1 MEKAAFLARV
11 RGMVQGVG
19 FRYFTY
25 REASSLGIT
34 GYVKNLS
41 DGRVEVF
48 AEGSSENLQA
58 LLDRLQQGPGAGYVE
73 KVDVEWKA
81 FENRYHRFSVES
93 SYY

>member
-1 MEKAAFLARV
+1 MEQAAFLAHV
-11 RGMVQGVG
+11 KGMVQGVG

-25 REASSLGIT
+25 REASSLSIT

-48 AEGSSENLQA
+48 AEGSRENLQA
-58 LLDRLQQGPGAGYVE
+58 LLERLQQGPGAGYVE
-73 KVDVEWKA
+73 KIDVQWKS
-81 FENRYHRFSVES
+81 FEDRYHRFSVES

>member
-1 MEKAAFLARV
+1 MEKAAFLAHV
-11 RGMVQGVG
+11 RGIVQGVG

-41 DGRVEVF
+41 DGQVEVF
-48 AEGSSENLQA
+48 AEGLREDLQV

-73 KVDVEWKA
+73 EVDVEWKS
-81 FENRYHRFSVES
+81 FEDKYHRFSVES